1 MHFIAAIT
9 GLRSVE
15 MERDD
20 TKPME
25 RSAILSRA
33 ASGIG
38 FLRYVLSRFADDRCA
53 QSSAALTYTALLA
66 LVPLLALSFAIFAA
80 FDAFD
85 GVRDQVQ
92 SFIFE
97 NFVPQVGS
105 VVQGHLE
112 EFAGKTGRLTAV
124 GVVFLVITSVL
135 LLATIS
141 GTLNGSWRTRQTRN
155 LLARIPVY
163 WLVLTLTPLLIGAG
177 LVLSGYLFTLA
188 RAAGVEEYTG
198 SLTRL
203 AGLVPPII
211 QIAGLTLLYIFVP
224 NYPVRARD
232 ALAGGI
238 TAGVILEILKKAFAF
253 YVVNFPTYQTIYG
266 ALATFPIFLIWIY
279 VVWNVVLYGAEIA
292 AALPEWRAGVSG
304 RAPGTRSPASIL
316 LAAAAVLA
324 LLLAA
329 NRRGGGLSMRHLSRR
344 TGQPAEMLDRATELL
359 LRGHYVAR
367 SDRGTWI
374 LSRDLETV
382 SLNDLHRDLGLSVS
396 STAAEAARQVWGK
409 ELSGV
414 LESIEAAGQKTM
426 DIPLK
431 TLLAVPPEAGDD
443 LARADDDDPD
453 KEDDTPS
460 GDYKNRLLVWLG
472 LAWLAGR

>member
-1 MHFIAAIT
+1 MEHRDTQKTDRT
-9 GLRSVE
+9 GIV
-15 MERDD
+15 
-20 TKPME
+20 
-25 RSAILSRA
+25 ARA
-33 ASGIG
+33 ASGLG
-38 FLRYVLSRFADDRCA
+38 FLRYVLQRFGRDNCMQA
-53 QSSAALTYTALLA
+53 SAALTYTALLA
-66 LVPLLALSFAIFAA
+66 LVPLVALSFAIFAA

-112 EFAGKTGRLTAV
+112 EFAGKTGRLTSV
-124 GVVFLVITSVL
+124 GVIFLVITSVL

-141 GTLNGSWRTRQTRN
+141 GTLNGIWRTRQTRN

-198 SLTRL
+198 PLARL
-203 AGLVPPII
+203 AGLVPPIV

-224 NYPVRARD
+224 NYPVRASD

-238 TAGVILEILKKAFAF
+238 TAGLILEILKKAFAF
-253 YVVNFPTYQTIYG
+253 YVVTFPTYQTIYG
-266 ALATFPIFLIWIY
+266 ALATFPIFLIWVY
-279 VVWNVVLYGAEIA
+279 VVWIVVLFGAEIA

-304 RAPGTRSPASIL
+304 REPGVRSPASIL

-329 NRRGGGLSMRHLSRR
+329 TRRGGGLSMRHLSRR
-344 TGQPAEMLDRATELL
+344 TGQPPELLDRATELL
-359 LRGHYVAR
+359 LRGRYVAR
-367 SDRGTWI
+367 SDRGNWV

-382 SLNDLHRDLGLSVS
+382 SLADLHRDLGLSVT
-396 STAAEAARQVWGK
+396 STAAEASRHVWGK
-409 ELSGV
+409 GLSET
-414 LESIEAAGQKTM
+414 LTAIETAGRETM
-426 DIPLK
+426 DVPLK
-431 TLLAVPPEAGDD
+431 TLLTVPEDVSEDLARPEAGDD
-443 LARADDDDPD
+443 DDTDDDD
-453 KEDDTPS
+453 EDRRS
-460 GDYKNRLLVWLG
+460 DYKSRLLVWLG

>member
-1 MHFIAAIT
+1 
-9 GLRSVE
+9 
-15 MERDD
+15 MEHDD
-20 TKPME
+20 TQIKQ
-25 RSAILSRA
+25 RSAILSRG
-33 ASGIG
+33 ASGLA

-80 FDAFD
+80 FDAFE

-112 EFAGKTGRLTAV
+112 DFAGKTGRLTSV
-124 GVVFLVITSVL
+124 GVIFLVITSVL

-141 GTLNGSWRTRQTRN
+141 GTLNGIWRTRQTRN
-155 LLARIPVY
+155 LLMRIPVY

-198 SLTRL
+198 PLARL
-203 AGLVPPII
+203 AGLVPPVV

-224 NYPVRARD
+224 NYPVRAGD
-232 ALAGGI
+232 ALVGGV
-238 TAGVILEILKKAFAF
+238 TAGIILEILKKGFAF
-253 YVVNFPTYQTIYG
+253 YVITFPTYQTIYG
-266 ALATFPIFLIWIY
+266 ALATFPIFLIWMY
-279 VVWNVVLYGAEIA
+279 LVWNVVLYGAEIA
-292 AALPEWRAGVSG
+292 AALPEWRAGASR
-304 RAPGTRSPASIL
+304 RAPGVRPPASIL

-329 NRRGGGLSMRHLSRR
+329 NRRGGGLSLRHLSRK
-344 TGQPAEMLDRATELL
+344 TGQPAELLDRATELL
-359 LRGHYVAR
+359 RHHRYIAR
-367 SDRGTWI
+367 SDRGAWL

-382 SLNDLHRDLGLSVS
+382 SLADLHRDLGLSVS
-396 STAAEAARQVWGK
+396 STAAEAARHVWGK
-409 ELSGV
+409 KLSGT
-414 LESIEAAGQKTM
+414 LEAMEAEGQKTM

-431 TLLAVPPEAGDD
+431 TLLAVARDAGED
-443 LARADDDDPD
+443 LARPDGDDDDAD
-453 KEDDTPS
+453 EADDARS
-460 GDYKNRLLVWLG
+460 GNYKNRLLVWLG

>member
-1 MHFIAAIT
+1 
-9 GLRSVE
+9 
-15 MERDD
+15 MEHDD
-20 TKPME
+20 TQIKQ
-25 RSAILSRA
+25 RSAILSRG
-33 ASGIG
+33 ASGLA

-80 FDAFD
+80 FDAFE

-112 EFAGKTGRLTAV
+112 DFAGKTGRLTSV
-124 GVVFLVITSVL
+124 GVIFLVITSVL

-141 GTLNGSWRTRQTRN
+141 GTLNGIWRTRQTRN
-155 LLARIPVY
+155 LLMRIPVY

-198 SLTRL
+198 PLARL
-203 AGLVPPII
+203 AGLVPPVV

-224 NYPVRARD
+224 NYPVRAGD
-232 ALAGGI
+232 ALVGGV
-238 TAGVILEILKKAFAF
+238 TAGIILEILKKGFAF
-253 YVVNFPTYQTIYG
+253 YVITFPTYQTIYG
-266 ALATFPIFLIWIY
+266 ALATFPIFLIWMY
-279 VVWNVVLYGAEIA
+279 LVWNVVLYGAEIA
-292 AALPEWRAGVSG
+292 AALPEWRAGASR
-304 RAPGTRSPASIL
+304 RAPGVRPPASIL

-329 NRRGGGLSMRHLSRR
+329 NRRGGGLSLRHLSRK
-344 TGQPAEMLDRATELL
+344 TGQPAELLDRATELL
-359 LRGHYVAR
+359 RHHRYIAR
-367 SDRGTWI
+367 SDRGAWL

-382 SLNDLHRDLGLSVS
+382 SLADLHRDLGLSVS
-396 STAAEAARQVWGK
+396 STAAEAARHVWGK
-409 ELSGV
+409 ELSGT
-414 LESIEAAGQKTM
+414 LEAMEAEGQKTM

-431 TLLAVPPEAGDD
+431 TLLAVARDAGED
-443 LARADDDDPD
+443 LARPDGDDDDAD
-453 KEDDTPS
+453 EADDARS
-460 GDYKNRLLVWLG
+460 GNYKNRLLVWLG

>member
-1 MHFIAAIT
+1 MEHKRT
-9 GLRSVE
+9 GNTVGSGIVAR
-15 MERDD
+15 
-20 TKPME
+20 T
-25 RSAILSRA
+25 
-33 ASGIG
+33 ASGFG
-38 FLRYVLSRFADDRCA
+38 FLRYLLQRFARDNCMQA
-53 QSSAALTYTALLA
+53 SAALTYTALLA
-66 LVPLLALSFAIFAA
+66 LVPLVALSFAIFAA
-80 FDAFD
+80 FDAFE

-112 EFAGKTGRLTAV
+112 EFAGKTGRLTSV
-124 GVVFLVITSVL
+124 GVIFLVITSVL

-141 GTLNGSWRTRQTRN
+141 STLNGIWRTRQTRN

-188 RAAGVEEYTG
+188 RAVGVEEYTG

-203 AGLVPPII
+203 AGLVPPIV

-224 NYPVRARD
+224 NYPVRAGD
-232 ALAGGI
+232 ALVGGI
-238 TAGVILEILKKAFAF
+238 TAGLILEILKKAFAY
-253 YVVNFPTYQTIYG
+253 YVVTFPTYQTIYG
-266 ALATFPIFLIWIY
+266 ALATFPIFLIWTY
-279 VVWNVVLYGAEIA
+279 VVWTVVLFGAEIA

-304 RAPGTRSPASIL
+304 RGPGARSPASIL

-329 NRRGGGLSMRHLSRR
+329 TRRGGGLSMRHLSRR
-344 TGQPAEMLDRATELL
+344 TGQPPDMLDRATELL
-359 LRGHYVAR
+359 LRSHYIAR
-367 SDRGTWI
+367 TDRGTWI

-382 SLNDLHRDLGLSVS
+382 SLADLHRDLGLSMS
-396 STAAEAARQVWGK
+396 STAAEAARHVWGQ
-409 ELSGV
+409 ELSGT
-414 LESIEAAGQKTM
+414 LEAVESAGRTTM
-426 DIPLK
+426 DIPLR
-431 TLLAVPPEAGDD
+431 TLLTVPQDAGEDLARPDDDDDLDEAGD
-443 LARADDDDPD
+443 RR
-453 KEDDTPS
+453 K
-460 GDYKNRLLVWLG
+460 GDYKTRLLVLLG

>member
-1 MHFIAAIT
+1 
-9 GLRSVE
+9 

-141 GTLNGSWRTRQTRN
+141 GTLNGIWRTRQTRN
-155 LLARIPVY
+155 LLTRLPVY

-188 RAAGVEEYTG
+188 QAAGVEEYTG
-198 SLTRL
+198 PLTRL
-203 AGLVPPII
+203 AKLVPPVI

-224 NYPVRARD
+224 NYPVRTGD

-238 TAGVILEILKKAFAF
+238 SAGVILEILKKGFAF

-266 ALATFPIFLIWIY
+266 ALATFPIFLIWVY
-279 VVWNVVLYGAEIA
+279 VVWNVVLGGAEIA
-292 AALPEWRAGVSG
+292 AALPEWRAGAS
-304 RAPGTRSPASIL
+304 RRTPGARPPASIL
-316 LAAAAVLA
+316 LAAAAILA

-329 NRRGGGLSMRHLSRR
+329 NRRGGGLSMRHLSRK
-344 TGQPAEMLDRATELL
+344 TGQPAELLDRATES
-359 LRGHYVAR
+359 LRQGRYIAR
-367 SDRGTWI
+367 SDRGAWI

-382 SLNDLHRDLGLSVS
+382 SLADLHRDLGLSVS
-396 STAAEAARQVWGK
+396 STAVEAARHVWGK

-414 LESIEAAGQKTM
+414 LEAAEAAGQETM

-431 TLLAVPPEAGDD
+431 TLLAVPQDAGED
-443 LARADDDDPD
+443 LARPDADDEDAADEGDDAR
-453 KEDDTPS
+453 S